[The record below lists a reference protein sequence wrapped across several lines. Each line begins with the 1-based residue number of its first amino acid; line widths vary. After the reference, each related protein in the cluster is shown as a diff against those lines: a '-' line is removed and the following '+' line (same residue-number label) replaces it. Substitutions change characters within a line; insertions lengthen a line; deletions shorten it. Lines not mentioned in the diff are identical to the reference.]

1 MVAAIIQI
9 RRNKSMS
16 TIKSR
21 VDVEFSLKF
30 NVKLS
35 GIARTLKDVI
45 AFYICTD
52 AESSY
57 QLFTSNSSNKNI
69 DISQFI

>member
-21 VDVEFSLKF
+21 VHVEFSLKF

-35 GIARTLKDVI
+35 GIAKTLKDVS

-69 DISQFI
+69 DVSQFI